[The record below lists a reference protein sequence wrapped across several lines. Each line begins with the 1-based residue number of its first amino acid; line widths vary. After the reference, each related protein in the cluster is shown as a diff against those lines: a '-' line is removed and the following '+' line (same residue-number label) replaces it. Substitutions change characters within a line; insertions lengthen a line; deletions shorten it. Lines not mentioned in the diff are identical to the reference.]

1 MSAAYAQPRTGFKF
15 MLIVQRGPDKGA
27 SYQLLPPTVS
37 IGRGPDNNVALTD
50 PKVSRQAAL
59 IELTME
65 RIVIRDISSR
75 QSLSVNGNSQT
86 ETDLKDGDTLRIGD
100 SEMIFAV
107 EALPLN
113 SPLSLPSSPTRPTA
127 LPEAGFI
134 RPVRMTS
141 STMSSSSSASA
152 SASTSGGNGKL
163 RFYIILGGVALLLVW
178 LLTSQPA
185 QRRTDPGLRTVEEIE
200 KDIKGS
206 EERQQA
212 IVKKRM
218 FKNEEERTRFDEANR
233 HYLEGFR
240 DYQKGQYTRALRSF
254 ETARAIDPEHELARR
269 YYKLAEKQR
278 DEMIA
283 LLTLEGRRYK
293 EKHMFARCSSAFE
306 KVLDAIPNKDD
317 LKYKQV
323 EALKR
328 ECDLL
333 IGDKFR

>member
-1 MSAAYAQPRTGFKF
+1 MSAAHALARTGFKF
-15 MLIVQRGPDKGA
+15 MLIVRQGPDKGA
-27 SYQLLPPTVS
+27 SYQLLPPTIS

-50 PKVSRQAAL
+50 PKVSRQAAI

-65 RIVIRDISSR
+65 RIIIRDISSR
-75 QSLSVNGNSQT
+75 QSLFINGNSQT
-86 ETDLKDGDTLRIGD
+86 EADLNDGDILRIGD
-100 SEMIFAV
+100 SEMAFAV

-113 SPLSLPSSPTRPTA
+113 SPRPLPSSIPKSAMPPSTDFIHPSRTA
-127 LPEAGFI
+127 TAPS
-134 RPVRMTS
+134 PPPS
-141 STMSSSSSASA
+141 P
-152 SASTSGGNGKL
+152 SGGNGRL
-163 RFYIILGGVALLLVW
+163 RFYMILGGVALLLVW
-178 LLTSQPA
+178 LLTSQPK
-185 QRRTDPGLRTVEEIE
+185 QQRTDPGLRTVEEIE

-212 IVKKRM
+212 IVKKRT
-218 FKNEEERTRFDEANR
+218 FKSEEERTRFDEANR

-306 KVLDAIPNKDD
+306 KVLDAIPNRDD

-323 EALKR
+323 EALKK

-333 IGDKFR
+333 INSRFQ